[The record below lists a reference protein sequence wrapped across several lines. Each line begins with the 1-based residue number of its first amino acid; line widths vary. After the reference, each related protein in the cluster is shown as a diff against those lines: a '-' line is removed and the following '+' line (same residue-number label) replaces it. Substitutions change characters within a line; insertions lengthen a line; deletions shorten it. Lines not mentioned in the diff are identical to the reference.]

1 MKKLLYTIALAG
13 GVTFLP
19 AAQGM
24 DSDENARQAVER
36 ARARITQI
44 EQEEAARLKDAQ
56 AEVCSF
62 DYQQAMSVLTQIE
75 DDVVRIRD
83 DFWMRRD
90 SFNKNNYPK
99 WAELEAMLQLPE
111 YSQHDGSVLEYL
123 TVVSTILKDKG
134 VSRISSESAFTKD
147 QMKTLLY
154 KANNLVSMWD
164 SFYSNYKKN

>member
-1 MKKLLYTIALAG
+1 
-13 GVTFLP
+13 
-19 AAQGM
+19 
-24 DSDENARQAVER
+24 
-36 ARARITQI
+36 
-44 EQEEAARLKDAQ
+44 
-56 AEVCSF
+56 
-62 DYQQAMSVLTQIE
+62 
-75 DDVVRIRD
+75 
-83 DFWMRRD
+83 MRRD